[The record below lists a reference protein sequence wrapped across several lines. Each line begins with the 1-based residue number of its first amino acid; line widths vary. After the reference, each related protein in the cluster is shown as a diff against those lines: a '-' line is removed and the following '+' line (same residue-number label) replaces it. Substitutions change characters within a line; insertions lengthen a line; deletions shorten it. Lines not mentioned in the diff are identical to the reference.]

1 MRTTKTL
8 IKKCIRDII
17 RNVKQ
22 FIAIIFIIGVAVT
35 LFVGLLANSN
45 EFERRVNIVYEKGNI
60 ADIWV
65 TVNPDLFSSTE
76 MEEQYN
82 TLVEI
87 NGGDA
92 DNVEKRLYLPTTINN
107 LSANA
112 LISKDF
118 PKINTAYDLNL
129 GNNPDPE
136 WVNKFFVIDE
146 DFLSRYEIMTGKTI
160 NLGDNLTINVDLA
173 SLGLSADN
181 FSNSAEVIY
190 SNLVKYVEDLNL
202 FSEAVKTL
210 ILTYL
215 NDNKD
220 TIINEINNVLS
231 QVLSLESLDLDVQ
244 VNGFMK
250 HPENIQSATFNDSS
264 YLLCSKTVLVNLI
277 ELVISQINIENE
289 TISTII
295 QSYMASLENSIND
308 GSNEYIEMLLNN
320 LNNQFIIKLGE
331 NKKLDTV
338 KNEINRYYSSKDNLL
353 ALFDINTMPSNAVIQ
368 NDIIQS
374 RQLTYAFPILFFA
387 VAILVVLTTIS
398 QLILKERTQI
408 GTLKSLGLSKLKILF
423 YYTTMMSIITSIGTI
438 LGFIIGPI
446 LLPQV
451 MNLKYSILYSLPEIQ
466 YLFPFLESFIVL
478 IAIILAVSLLTFLLI
493 KTELDL
499 TPANSMRSAT
509 PKIKFKEKK
518 NTIKNISLMMALRNI
533 KVHFTKS
540 MMVVLG
546 ILGCTGLL
554 ICGMGIDDTINYGI
568 DVDLNNILASDLQV
582 TYNSGAAKGVASQKL
597 LELTNEDGELV
608 IDKAEEFSIM
618 QVTVSFN
625 ENNLNASLYYF
636 DKNATNFKY
645 EKWDDLNGEGIAI
658 NESKAQ
664 ELGVDIG
671 DIITFS
677 VNGTEYTKQIV
688 DIFYTFIVSGL
699 FVYTET
705 IPELTNTRTN
715 CWITVKEGHTEDEVK
730 EIILNS
736 GIKEINGALTK
747 AENLARVDGYMANVS
762 TMTYTI
768 KIFAIVLAVIVLIN
782 LSILNFRERLRDYA
796 TLKVLGYSRFEI
808 ARSMIYEVM
817 LLTTIGSLLGMGIGL
832 PLEMLVLSTNKTPL
846 LNWKYVIFPNTYL
859 IAFLISFLVA
869 LAVNC
874 LMTYEIKKISM
885 SESLK
890 SVE

>member
-76 MEEQYN
+76 MEEEYN

-160 NLGDNLTINVDLA
+160 NLGDNLTITVDLA

-202 FSEAVKTL
+202 FSEAVKSL

-398 QLILKERTQI
+398 QLILKERI
-408 GTLKSLGLSKLKILF
+408 GN
-423 YYTTMMSIITSIGTI
+423 
-438 LGFIIGPI
+438 
-446 LLPQV
+446 V
-451 MNLKYSILYSLPEIQ
+451 RSIL
-466 YLFPFLESFIVL
+466 VL
-478 IAIILAVSLLTFLLI
+478 
-493 KTELDL
+493 
-499 TPANSMRSAT
+499 
-509 PKIKFKEKK
+509 
-518 NTIKNISLMMALRNI
+518 
-533 KVHFTKS
+533 
-540 MMVVLG
+540 
-546 ILGCTGLL
+546 
-554 ICGMGIDDTINYGI
+554 
-568 DVDLNNILASDLQV
+568 
-582 TYNSGAAKGVASQKL
+582 
-597 LELTNEDGELV
+597 
-608 IDKAEEFSIM
+608 
-618 QVTVSFN
+618 
-625 ENNLNASLYYF
+625 
-636 DKNATNFKY
+636 
-645 EKWDDLNGEGIAI
+645 
-658 NESKAQ
+658 
-664 ELGVDIG
+664 
-671 DIITFS
+671 
-677 VNGTEYTKQIV
+677 
-688 DIFYTFIVSGL
+688 
-699 FVYTET
+699 
-705 IPELTNTRTN
+705 
-715 CWITVKEGHTEDEVK
+715 
-730 EIILNS
+730 
-736 GIKEINGALTK
+736 
-747 AENLARVDGYMANVS
+747 
-762 TMTYTI
+762 
-768 KIFAIVLAVIVLIN
+768 
-782 LSILNFRERLRDYA
+782 
-796 TLKVLGYSRFEI
+796 
-808 ARSMIYEVM
+808 
-817 LLTTIGSLLGMGIGL
+817 
-832 PLEMLVLSTNKTPL
+832 
-846 LNWKYVIFPNTYL
+846 
-859 IAFLISFLVA
+859 
-869 LAVNC
+869 
-874 LMTYEIKKISM
+874 
-885 SESLK
+885 
-890 SVE
+890 

>member
-1 MRTTKTL
+1 MVRTSKIL
-8 IKKCIRDII
+8 FKKCIRDIV
-17 RNVKQ
+17 RNLRQ
-22 FIAIIFIIGVAVT
+22 FIAIIFIIAVAVT
-35 LFVGLLANSN
+35 LFVGLQANSK

-65 TVNPDLFSSTE
+65 TVSPDLFSSTE
-76 MEEQYN
+76 MEEEYN

-87 NGGDA
+87 NGGDSS
-92 DNVEKRLYLPTTINN
+92 NVEKRLYLPTSINN
-107 LSANA
+107 LSVNA

-118 PKINTAYDLNL
+118 PKINTAYDLETS
-129 GNNPDPE
+129 NNF
-136 WVNKFFVIDE
+136 NTNNFFVIDK
-146 DFLSRYEIMTGKTI
+146 DFLSRYEMMTGKTI
-160 NLGDNLTINVDLA
+160 NLGDTLTITVDLA
-173 SLGLSADN
+173 LLGLSGDS
-181 FSNSAEVIY
+181 FSGNVDEIY
-190 SNLVKYVEDLNL
+190 NNLVSYVEDSNL
-202 FSEAVKTL
+202 LPQTVKNL

-215 NDNKD
+215 NNNKD
-220 TIINEINNVLS
+220 TIVEEIKNILS
-231 QVLSLESLDLDVQ
+231 EVLSLETLDLDIQ

-250 HPENIQSATFNDSS
+250 HPENIQNATFNNSS
-264 YLLCSKTVLVNLI
+264 YLLSSKLVLDDLI
-277 ELVISQINIENE
+277 ELIASQINIENE
-289 TISTII
+289 TISTIV
-295 QSYMASLENSIND
+295 QSYIVSLENAIND
-308 GSNEYIEMLLNN
+308 GNNEYIETLLNN
-320 LNNQFIIKLGE
+320 LNNQFVIKLGQ
-331 NKKLDTV
+331 NKNLESV

-408 GTLKSLGLSKLKILF
+408 GTLKSLGLPKFRILL
-423 YYTTMMSIITSIGTI
+423 YYIAMMSIITTIGTL

-451 MNLKYSILYSLPEIQ
+451 MNLKYSILYSLPDIQ
-466 YLFPFLESFIVL
+466 YLFPFLESFFVL

-499 TPANSMRSAT
+499 TPANSMRPAA

-568 DVDLNNILASDLQV
+568 GVDLNNILASDLQV
-582 TYNSGAAKGVASQKL
+582 TYNSGAVRGATCQKL
-597 LELTNEDGELV
+597 LELTNDEGELV

-618 QVTVSFN
+618 QVTATFN
-625 ENNLNASLYYF
+625 DTNLNASLYYF
-636 DKNATNFKY
+636 DKSATNFKY

-658 NESKAQ
+658 NESKAE
-664 ELGVDIG
+664 ELGVNIG
-671 DIITFS
+671 DTITFS
-677 VNGTEYTKQIV
+677 VNGTVYSKQIV
-688 DIFYTFIVSGL
+688 EIFYTFTVSGL

-736 GIKEINGALTK
+736 GIKEINSALTK
-747 AENLARVDGYMANVS
+747 TENLERVDGYMVNVS
-762 TMTYTI
+762 TMTDTI
-768 KIFAIVLAVIVLIN
+768 KVFAIVLAVIVLIN

-817 LLTTIGSLLGMGIGL
+817 LLTTIGSLLGMGAGL
-832 PLEMLVLSTNKTPL
+832 PLEMLVLGTNKTPL
-846 LNWKYVIFPNTYL
+846 LSWQYVIFPKTYL

>member
-22 FIAIIFIIGVAVT
+22 FIAIIFIICVAVT

-76 MEEQYN
+76 MEEEYN

-181 FSNSAEVIY
+181 FTNSAEVIY
-190 SNLVKYVEDLNL
+190 SNLVNYVEDLNL
-202 FSEAVKTL
+202 FSEAVKSL

-264 YLLCSKTVLVNLI
+264 YLLCSKTVLINLI
-277 ELVISQINIENE
+277 ELVVSQINIENE
-289 TISTII
+289 TISTIV

-423 YYTTMMSIITSIGTI
+423 YYTIMMSIITSIGTI

-499 TPANSMRSAT
+499 TPANSMRPAT

-608 IDKAEEFSIM
+608 IDEAEEFSIM

-747 AENLARVDGYMANVS
+747 VENLARVDGYMANVS